1 VSAWMIAFASF
12 LLLTVF
18 VGMIRIWRGPTA
30 ADRMLA
36 TQLFTTTG
44 TAILLLLSDAM
55 SNPTLRD
62 VALVSAILASI
73 STVVFVRRW
82 PRLPDSGL
90 RRSR

>member
-1 VSAWMIAFASF
+1 MSAWMLALASF
-12 LLLTVF
+12 LLINVF

-36 TQLFTTTG
+36 TQLFATTG
-44 TAILLLLSDAM
+44 TAVLLLLSDSM
-55 SNPTLRD
+55 SKPTLRD

-82 PRLPDSGL
+82 PKLPDSGL
-90 RRSR
+90 RKTR